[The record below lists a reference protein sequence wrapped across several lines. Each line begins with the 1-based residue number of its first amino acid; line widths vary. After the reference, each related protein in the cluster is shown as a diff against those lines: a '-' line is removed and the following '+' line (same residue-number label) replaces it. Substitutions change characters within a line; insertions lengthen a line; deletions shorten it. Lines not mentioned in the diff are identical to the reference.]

1 MYNINNGKKIPK
13 KGKNMKKINKITT
26 IACMAIVLLGCSTTK
41 DSSKGA
47 NILVPTGAPSLG
59 FVSEYT
65 KIKDNGGTIDFVDGS
80 DQLVA
85 ELSKND
91 STYDIIVA
99 PINLGAKLIE
109 SKQTEY
115 RIASIITWGNL
126 YYIGTSEEALQQTGK
141 LALFGQGTV
150 PQKIV
155 DSTNIETTLTP
166 TYYNSAT
173 LVQQQLLSG
182 NDKVGLLAEPLA
194 SATIAKAKQA
204 GISLSIIKDLQKEY
218 GEGGYPQA
226 AIFVKDGK
234 NYQDLFTSIDTFTN
248 NNYPDLQKYLETISI
263 ETLKLPSI
271 DITIK
276 SMERQNVHYKKATK
290 VKEEIQTFLKL
301 FNIKYDDTM
310 LVS

>member
-1 MYNINNGKKIPK
+1 
-13 KGKNMKKINKITT
+13 MKKISKIT
-26 IACMAIVLLGCSTTK
+26 IVALLSMALLGCSTSPK
-41 DSSKGA
+41 DDSKGA
-47 NILVPTGAPSLG
+47 TILLPTGAPSLG

-65 KIKDNGGTIDFVDGS
+65 SIKDSGGTIDLVDGS

-85 ELSKND
+85 ELSKKD

-109 SKQTEY
+109 GKQTDY

-126 YYIGTSEEALQQTGK
+126 YYVGTSETAMQETGE

-155 DSTNIETTLTP
+155 DSTNIATTLTP
-166 TYYNSAT
+166 LYYNSAT
-173 LVQQQLLSG
+173 LVQQQLLAG
-182 NDKVGLLAEPLA
+182 NAKVGLLAEPLA

-204 GISLSIIKDLQKEY
+204 DISLRIVKDLQKEY

-226 AIFVKDGK
+226 AIFVKEGK
-234 NYQDLFTSIDTFTN
+234 NYQELFNKIDTFTN
-248 NNYPDLQKYLETISI
+248 TNYPDLQKHLETIGI

-271 DITIK
+271 DIAVK
-276 SMERQNVHYKKATK
+276 SIERQNIHYRDASK
-290 VKEEIQTFLKL
+290 VKKEIQTFLKL
-301 FNIKYDDTM
+301 FNIKYDDNM
-310 LVS
+310 FVS

>member
-1 MYNINNGKKIPK
+1 
-13 KGKNMKKINKITT
+13 MKKISKITIVALVS
-26 IACMAIVLLGCSTTK
+26 IALLGCSSTSK
-41 DSSKGA
+41 DDSKGA
-47 NILVPTGAPSLG
+47 NILLPTGAPSLA
-59 FVSEYT
+59 FVSEYSN
-65 KIKDNGGTIDFVDGS
+65 IIDSGGTIDLVDGS

-91 STYDIIVA
+91 SRYDIIIA
-99 PINLGAKLIE
+99 PINLGAKLME
-109 SKQTEY
+109 SNQTNY
-115 RIASIITWGNL
+115 RIAAIITWGNL
-126 YYIGTSEEALQQTGK
+126 YYVGTGEEALQQTGE

-155 DSTNIETTLTP
+155 DSAKIPTTLTP

-173 LVQQQLLSG
+173 LVQQQLLAG
-182 NDKVGLLAEPLA
+182 NAKVGLLAEPLA

-218 GEGGYPQA
+218 GEVGYPQA
-226 AIFVKDGK
+226 AIFVKEGK
-234 NYQDLFTSIDTFTN
+234 NYQELFTTIDTFTN
-248 NNYPDLQKYLETISI
+248 SNYPDLQKHLETIGI

-276 SMERQNVHYKKATK
+276 SIERQNVHYRDAAK